1 MRPDHPGTNC
11 NQRVGPLQAVMVGP
25 IGAVIA
31 TLIAVLRDPAVQSSI
46 DALSGYDLTR
56 AGSVELLA

>member
-1 MRPDHPGTNC
+1 
-11 NQRVGPLQAVMVGP
+11 MVGP